1 MRKSILLLACLF
13 SVVIAHGQ
21 IVDADGLNARKTQMF
36 GSKSWKSIATEIAT
50 HLSLDDRKAINYV
63 KVIDLPNNTESQLF
77 EKAKR
82 WANNTFNTS
91 ECMVRS
97 IDDSNHSIIV
107 QGYVNNA
114 VEHIGGSNIYY
125 INLRPIVRIQVKNEK
140 ARVTFTMPA
149 YNVHKEEKSGSLFRP
164 NSHSEEIWDI
174 SKCYP
179 FDRYSDLHEITS
191 AKALVMTHLCAT
203 RYMEIIEGVLR
214 SQLLPNDNNDW

>member
-1 MRKSILLLACLF
+1 MRKIFLFIISLF
-13 SVVIAHGQ
+13 SVILVRGQ
-21 IVDADGLNARKTQMF
+21 IVDSDGLKARKTQMF
-36 GSKSWKSIATEIAT
+36 GSKSWKSIATEIVT
-50 HLSLDDRKAINYV
+50 HLSLDERKAINYV
-63 KVIDLPNNTESQLF
+63 KVIELPNNTEEQLF
-77 EKAKR
+77 EKAKQ
-82 WANNTFNTS
+82 WANRVFNTS

-97 IDDSNHSIIV
+97 IDDSSHSIIV

-125 INLRPIVRIQVKNEK
+125 INLRPIVRIQVKNKK
-140 ARVTFTMPA
+140 ARITFTMPA
-149 YNVHKEEKSGSLFRP
+149 YYVHKEEKSGSLFRP

-203 RYMEIIEGVLR
+203 RYMEIIEDVLK
-214 SQLLPNDNNDW
+214 STLLPDDNNNW

>member
-1 MRKSILLLACLF
+1 MRKNILFVICFF
-13 SVVIAHGQ
+13 SVLATHAQ
-21 IVDADGLNARKTQMF
+21 IVDADALKTRKTQMF

-125 INLRPIVRIQVKNEK
+125 INLRPIVRIQVKDE
-140 ARVTFTMPA
+140 RVRITFTMPA

-191 AKALVMTHLCAT
+191 AKALFMTHLCAT
-203 RYMEIIEGVLR
+203 KYMEIIEEVLR
-214 SQLLPNDNNDW
+214 SNVLPNDNSDW